1 MRMHSPGGILS
12 GYRRSV
18 IGHSSS
24 RQGVLDA
31 QERDRMYLVMEYCS
45 GGDLAKYIRRHKR
58 IPEVAARALLRQ
70 LSAGLRELWSRNLVH
85 VSGLASSPPPLRLPC
100 RACGLLLR

>member
-1 MRMHSPGGILS
+1 
-12 GYRRSV
+12 
-18 IGHSSS
+18 
-24 RQGVLDA
+24 
-31 QERDRMYLVMEYCS
+31 MYLVMEYCS

-85 VSGLASSPPPLRLPC
+85 VRSTPGPTSLNAHCGPACMLPC
-100 RACGLLLR
+100 CSAHVPLALAKLVGFLVACVGRGCR